1 MDNATTPEPNEAAH
15 VEPDPPDDSNDHADG
30 AGRESSTVDDQPSV
44 PMPPPPTGEKKWY
57 IVHTY
62 SGHENKA
69 KLTLLERVRNA
80 NLNEYFGDVLVPTES
95 VMEVVKG
102 QRRTTTRKFF
112 PGYMFVQ
119 MVLDDRTFHLVKNT
133 PKITGFLGG
142 TKPTPVPEREIHGVQ
157 TNVAE
162 GKAGKPKARVVFEA
176 GDTVRVVDGP
186 FANFSATIEEVK
198 ADKQKV
204 KVLLSMFGRAT
215 SVELDF
221 NQVEKA

>member
-1 MDNATTPEPNEAAH
+1 MADNATAPEPNDSGDTGASEAS
-15 VEPDPPDDSNDHADG
+15 DDGSTG
-30 AGRESSTVDDQPSV
+30 AAPAPSV
-44 PMPPPPTGEKKWY
+44 GEKKWY

-80 NLNEYFGDVLVPTES
+80 NLTEYFGDVLVPTES

-142 TKPTPVPEREIHGVQ
+142 TKPTPVPDSQITGVQ
-157 TNVAE
+157 TNMAE
-162 GKAGKPKARVVFEA
+162 GGQKKAKARVTF
-176 GDTVRVVDGP
+176 
-186 FANFSATIEEVK
+186 
-198 ADKQKV
+198 
-204 KVLLSMFGRAT
+204 
-215 SVELDF
+215 
-221 NQVEKA
+221 